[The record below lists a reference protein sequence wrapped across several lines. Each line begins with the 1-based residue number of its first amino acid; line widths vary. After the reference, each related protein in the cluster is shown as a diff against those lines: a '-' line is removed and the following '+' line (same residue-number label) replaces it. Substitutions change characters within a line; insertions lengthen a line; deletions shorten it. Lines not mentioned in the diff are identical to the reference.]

1 MPGDSFNSHKN
12 FKTLIESSFNTISMY
27 QLMMLPGTELNTN
40 ETREKFDMK
49 TGFRILPRCF
59 GFFNINNNDY
69 TVAEIEEI
77 CISNSTLSFSDYL
90 KKLEN

>member
-1 MPGDSFNSHKN
+1 
-12 FKTLIESSFNTISMY
+12 MY

-69 TVAEIEEI
+69 GFMKLKKFVFQTR
-77 CISNSTLSFSDYL
+77 LYLSDYL
-90 KKLEN
+90 KAKLVSCKCFLQYGILKT